1 VLKGFYCSPQPHGQ
15 SKRGKYA
22 LIVVVILSA
31 WDFDAPQALFK
42 LRMKSNL
49 FQAMAEAV
57 ALATDKVNVIFYT
70 MRLLIICGQM
80 FMQQLREVGMLEF

>member
-1 VLKGFYCSPQPHGQ
+1 M
-15 SKRGKYA
+15 
-22 LIVVVILSA
+22 
-31 WDFDAPQALFK
+31 LFK
-42 LRMKSNL
+42 LRMKSNS

-80 FMQQLREVGMLEF
+80 FRQQRVEALVCLNSEFKLLLHSFVS